1 MKNHQI
7 NRGPDLRVVRNEK
20 LFFFIFELFR
30 NNLKRISKLFL
41 TCLARWDGIFWDNSC
56 KRAGLKPPGVGDDVW
71 LE

>member
-1 MKNHQI
+1 MKNY
-7 NRGPDLRVVRNEK
+7 
-20 LFFFIFELFR
+20 FFFIFELFR